1 MSGCTSLPPR
11 YELVYTPLARSLGPS
26 SGSLVLLPPSP
37 PLSTELLL
45 RRGGISVLSPLS
57 LSPFPVGEKEAL
69 RIPLRRRRLPLIQLA
84 PRLRGP
90 LQTPPRLVPTRERSG
105 SSLVATEPL
114 QERRASAAS
123 RPVVGLSGGIA
134 VVGGGRV
141 PSVRTMLSSA
151 AAALSRDPLARGMWL
166 CWGNGS
172 NGRKSL
178 AHCFYGKFTKSS
190 T

>member
-90 LQTPPRLVPTRERSG
+90 LQTPPRLVPTRERG
-105 SSLVATEPL
+105 GSLVATEPL
-114 QERRASAAS
+114 QERRALAAS
-123 RPVVGLSGGIA
+123 RPGGLSGGIA

-166 CWGNGS
+166 CWGNGR

-178 AHCFYGKFTKSS
+178 VHLFYGKFTKSS
-190 T
+190 KR